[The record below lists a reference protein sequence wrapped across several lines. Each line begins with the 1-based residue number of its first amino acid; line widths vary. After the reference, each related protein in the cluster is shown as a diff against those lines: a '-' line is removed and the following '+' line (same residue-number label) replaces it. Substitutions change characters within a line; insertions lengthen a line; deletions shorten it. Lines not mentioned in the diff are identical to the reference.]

1 MENRMKISN
10 WALAAASA
18 AFAACLAAPA
28 LAQTAAPP
36 PAPAATPAPA
46 AEPAPEPTGMRA
58 GLSSTW
64 TALTSGHFYAGIGAG
79 AADTSGFDG
88 TALGVD
94 VVGDAYKASAKGLLG
109 YQFSRI
115 VGAEIQYTDL
125 GSRTVNGTFGSLSGS
140 ASTSESQYSFAFTGA
155 IPIGDNFSL
164 FGKLGDGRNHMNA
177 SNFCIGTPGVG
188 AGYCTQYGGTKNDIL
203 WGVGATYSF
212 NPHFSIRLEY
222 EDFGKFSANA
232 GANGGTIATGGANPG
247 DIRAT
252 NLALDLIFTF

>member
-1 MENRMKISN
+1 MEKHMKNSN
-10 WALAAASA
+10 WAYVAASA
-18 AFAACLAAPA
+18 ALAASFAVPA

-46 AEPAPEPTGMRA
+46 SEPVPEPTGVRA

-64 TALTSGHFYAGIGAG
+64 TALTSGHVYAGIGGG

-94 VVGDAYKASAKGLLG
+94 IVGDAYKASAKGLLG

-115 VGAEIQYTDL
+115 IGMEVQYAAL
-125 GSRTVNGTFGSLSGS
+125 GSRTVNASFGTRQGT
-140 ASTSESQYSFAFTGA
+140 ASTSENQYSFAFTGA

-164 FGKLGDGRNHMNA
+164 FGKLGDSRNHMNA

-188 AGYCTQYGGTKNDIL
+188 SGYCSQYGGNKNDVM
-203 WGVGATYSF
+203 WGVGATYNF
-212 NPHFSIRLEY
+212 NSHFSIRLEY
-222 EDFGKFSANA
+222 EDFGKFSATA
-232 GANGGTIATGGANPG
+232 GANGGTVATGGANSG
-247 DIRAT
+247 DIRG
-252 NLALDLIFTF
+252 NNVALDLIFTF